1 MFVVEEKRMVTKKLN
16 SLYVS
21 APVNALVT
29 GILREDKTLKQV
41 LEHGNFG
48 LGTFNDLDGEMV
60 LLGGVFYHLHANG
73 TTHIADVDMKTPYA
87 CVTHFKPEVSLIC
100 NDELTFDRLKIKI
113 DEMVLSKNLIYA
125 IRVAGT
131 FKSIKARSVP
141 KQEAYRPLVD
151 VAGDQKEF
159 LFEDTEGTLVG
170 FYTPNFMGSVTV
182 PGYHLHFI
190 SNDRENGG
198 HLLGCVSGDVE
209 ISVQSIDQLMLD
221 LPHSVEY
228 LTASLNNDV
237 RKDLDKAEH

>member
-1 MFVVEEKRMVTKKLN
+1 MVTRKLN

-100 NDELTFDRLKIKI
+100 NDVLTFDRLNKNRRDGFIEKSNLCHKGCGNLQINQSKIST
-113 DEMVLSKNLIYA
+113 E
-125 IRVAGT
+125 
-131 FKSIKARSVP
+131 ARSL
-141 KQEAYRPLVD
+141 QAASRRCW
-151 VAGDQKEF
+151 
-159 LFEDTEGTLVG
+159 
-170 FYTPNFMGSVTV
+170 GSER
-182 PGYHLHFI
+182 I
-190 SNDRENGG
+190 S
-198 HLLGCVSGDVE
+198 
-209 ISVQSIDQLMLD
+209 I
-221 LPHSVEY
+221 
-228 LTASLNNDV
+228 
-237 RKDLDKAEH
+237 